1 MKTTTLIAT
10 TKQFLGPL
18 ICAAFGWLALR
29 WTAGLI
35 ATAKHWPWLDCSWGG
50 CSLPPPP
57 QTYFLTAV
65 VATIGICVYV
75 MLGSLIYMGWRW
87 FRSPEA
93 HT

>member
-1 MKTTTLIAT
+1 MKVTKLIAT
-10 TKQFLGPL
+10 AKLFLGPL
-18 ICAAFGWLALR
+18 VCVACGWLAFR

-35 ATAKHWPWLDCSWGG
+35 AAAKLWPWLDCSWGG

-57 QTYFLTAV
+57 QTYVIMAG
-65 VATIGICVYV
+65 VAIVGVCVYV

-93 HT
+93 YT